1 MAKACNEVPTL
12 KNDIMKVENPETK
25 KKYVNDEKIA
35 DEKAM
40 HKLRAYCNK
49 KGAKYEQIK
58 IKDTQDDRSIKIELE
73 NLQKQARQMH
83 EQEH

>member
-1 MAKACNEVPTL
+1 
-12 KNDIMKVENPETK
+12 
-25 KKYVNDEKIA
+25 
-35 DEKAM
+35 M

>member
-1 MAKACNEVPTL
+1 
-12 KNDIMKVENPETK
+12 
-25 KKYVNDEKIA
+25 
-35 DEKAM
+35 M
-40 HKLRAYCNK
+40 HKLLAYCDK

-58 IKDTQDDRSIKIELE
+58 NKDAQDDKYIKIELE